1 MTSENL
7 PIKRITKY
15 LTQFLKQTFRNNH
28 TSHVTAE
35 SSQNGQRPK
44 INAVSIQRLQL
55 KYHNLLEMTTELR
68 MTTTVLETLVEV
80 LAAETA
86 VKLDKFLLIK
96 TKT

>member
-1 MTSENL
+1 
-7 PIKRITKY
+7 
-15 LTQFLKQTFRNNH
+15 
-28 TSHVTAE
+28 
-35 SSQNGQRPK
+35 
-44 INAVSIQRLQL
+44 
-55 KYHNLLEMTTELR
+55 MTTELR